1 MASTFTSNIN
11 LEKPAQGDQVD
22 AWGTTVNSN
31 SDIIDTQ
38 IANKLP
44 LAGGTITGDVIF
56 DGSNDITYDNSESK
70 IKFHDSA
77 KATFGNSDDLQIY
90 HDGANSFI
98 ADASGT
104 GDIKIR
110 SSNVRMENA
119 TGTLGVFVDG
129 SNNNVALYQS
139 GNVKLQTTSS
149 GISATGDIAVTGT
162 VDGRDVATD
171 GSKLDGIEA
180 SADVTDATNVNAAGA
195 IMNSDVATKG
205 QIIVGDGS
213 GDPTILSVG
222 TDGHYLKADSSA
234 GSGVAWASVPAGV
247 GGANGVDFNDGVKA
261 RFGDGNDLEIYHD
274 GNDSY
279 IHDGGTGDLIIR
291 GTDNVRLTNTGGD
304 NYLKGTNGAGV
315 HLYNN
320 GSEVAKTSANGLEIP
335 SDNLELRLGA
345 SADLK
350 LVHDGADSIISNST
364 GTLKIR
370 ADTVRFQNAAGTETI
385 FGGTADG
392 SSFLVFDDATK
403 IATNSGGVTV
413 TGTLTATTLSGSL
426 PYSDLTGTPTIPTNN
441 NQLTNG
447 AGYTTYTSNQ
457 ATDTTSGVSFSG
469 VSINGNHDLTLNAG
483 SWTGEKSGKIQRHSN
498 HMYFQTA
505 NAGSWIFRN
514 QSGSEFFNIS
524 ASNGAATSSN
534 NITAYSDIRLKKDV
548 ETIENALDKV
558 CAMRGVMYTRKSNDE
573 REVGVI
579 AQEVKEIV
587 PELVNIEKTDNS
599 LSDNGL
605 KDIHTMKYQNTVG
618 LLIEAIK
625 ELKAEIEELKK
636 R

>member
-44 LAGGTITGDVIF
+44 LAGGTV
-56 DGSNDITYDNSESK
+56 
-70 IKFHDSA
+70 
-77 KATFGNSDDLQIY
+77 
-90 HDGANSFI
+90 
-98 ADASGT
+98 T
-104 GDIKIR
+104 GDIEFNDNVKASFGDANDFEIYHSGA
-110 SSNVRMENA
+110 SSIVREASAGNL
-119 TGTLGVFVDG
+119 TLAGNDVNITNGAMNETHIDC
-129 SNNNVALYQS
+129 NNNGSVDLYHDNS
-139 GNVKLQTTSS
+139 KKFET
-149 GISATGDIAVTGT
+149 SATGATLTGNLAVTGT
-162 VDGRDVATD
+162 VDGRDLQTDGTKLDAIEASATADQTASEIRTLVESATD
-171 GSKLDGIEA
+171 SNVFTDADHTKLNGIEA
-180 SADVTDATNVNAAGA
+180 SADVTDATNVDAAGA

-247 GGANGVDFNDGVKA
+247 GGSNGVDFNDDVKA
-261 RFGDGNDLEIYHD
+261 RFGTGNDLEIYHD

-279 IHDGGTGDLIIR
+279 IHDGGTGTLIIR
-291 GTDNVRLTNTGGD
+291 GSTAVRITNTGGD
-304 NYLKGTNGAGV
+304 NMFQGTDGGDAK
-315 HLYNN
+315 LYHA
-320 GSEVAKTSANGLEIP
+320 GSE
-335 SDNLELRLGA
+335 
-345 SADLK
+345 K
-350 LVHDGADSIISNST
+350 LA
-364 GTLKIR
+364 
-370 ADTVRFQNAAGTETI
+370 
-385 FGGTADG
+385 TA
-392 SSFLVFDDATK
+392 
-403 IATNSGGVTV
+403 SGGVSV
-413 TGTLTATTLSGSL
+413 SGTLTATTLSGSL
-426 PYSDLTGTPTIPTNN
+426 PYSDLTGTPTIPSNN

-457 ATDTTSGVSFSG
+457 ATDSTSAVSFSG
-469 VSINGNHDLTLNAG
+469 VSINGNYDLTLNAG
-483 SWTGEKSGKIQRHSN
+483 NWTGEKSGKIQRHSN

-514 QSGSEFFNIS
+514 QSGSEFFNIQ

-548 ETIENALDKV
+548 TTIENALDKV

-587 PELVNIEKTDNS
+587 PELVSIQETDNS

-625 ELKAEIEELKK
+625 ELKEEIDILKGK
-636 R
+636 N